1 MFINHVMAA
10 MLVCAMSII
19 ASPLVA
25 QSLRVKIGYIH
36 SPPAIAPTLSN
47 LDTPSLTQG
56 RDGAQLALAENNTTG
71 NFLNQSFELVELDKT
86 NPDTNGIDFIVLN
99 MSKTDMLAFADDAG
113 NAGKIL
119 FNVNLDSA
127 DLRDDRCGA
136 NLFHT
141 LPSIAMRADALA
153 QFGLKKK
160 WVKWALITGPKPADR
175 EMAGALENSA
185 RKFGIKIVSKKDWT
199 FDSDMRR
206 NAASEVPLFT
216 QSFKNHDLVVIA
228 DPTNDFARYVQYNT
242 WVPRPVAG
250 GAGIKPVTWA
260 RSIEQYG
267 AVQLQNRFR
276 EVAGHQ
282 MTSID
287 YAAWAAV
294 RSIGEAVTRTKSITS
309 ASVRAYMLSDAFAL
323 AGFKGRSL
331 SYRKWN
337 GQLRQPIALA
347 HHDAVVA
354 MAPLDGFLHQR
365 NELDTLG
372 LDESESGC
380 TAFEGK

>member
-1 MFINHVMAA
+1 
-10 MLVCAMSII
+10 
-19 ASPLVA
+19 
-25 QSLRVKIGYIH
+25 
-36 SPPAIAPTLSN
+36 
-47 LDTPSLTQG
+47 
-56 RDGAQLALAENNTTG
+56 
-71 NFLNQSFELVELDKT
+71 
-86 NPDTNGIDFIVLN
+86 
-99 MSKTDMLAFADDAG
+99 MLAFANKAG
-113 NAGKIL
+113 NADKIL
-119 FNVNLDSA
+119 FNANLDAA
-127 DLRDDRCGA
+127 DLRSDNCAA

-160 WVKWALITGPKPADR
+160 WAKWALITGPKPTDR
-175 EMAGALENSA
+175 DMANALENAA
-185 RKFGIKIVSKKDWT
+185 RKFGIKIVSQKDWT
-199 FDSDMRR
+199 FNSDMRR
-206 NAASEVPLFT
+206 NAAREVPLFT
-216 QSFKNHDLVVIA
+216 QSFKKHDLVVVA
-228 DPTNDFARYVQYNT
+228 DRTNDFARYVQYNT

-250 GAGIKPVTWA
+250 SAGIKPVTWA

-276 EVAGHQ
+276 EIAGRQ
-282 MTSID
+282 MAPVD

-294 RSIGEAVTRTKSITS
+294 RSIGEAVTRTKSTNPVTI
-309 ASVRAYMLSDAFAL
+309 REYMLSDAFAL

-331 SYRKWN
+331 SYRTWN

-372 LDESESGC
+372 LDKSESGC
-380 TAFEGK
+380 AAFEGN

>member
-1 MFINHVMAA
+1 MITKTLMIACAISILAAPMFAN
-10 MLVCAMSII
+10 
-19 ASPLVA
+19 P
-25 QSLRVKIGYIH
+25 LRVKIGYIH
-36 SPPAIAPTLSN
+36 SPPEVAPTLSN
-47 LDTPSLTQG
+47 LDAPAPTQG
-56 RDGAQLALAENNTTG
+56 LDGVQLALDENNTTG
-71 NFLNQSFELVELDKT
+71 KFLNQSYELIELDKT
-86 NPDTNGIDFIVLN
+86 NPDTNGIDVIVLN
-99 MSKTDMLAFADDAG
+99 MSKSDMLAFANDAG
-113 NAGKIL
+113 NADKIL
-119 FNVNLDSA
+119 FNANLDNA
-127 DLRDDRCGA
+127 DLRDDKCAA

-160 WVKWALITGPKPADR
+160 WAKWALITGPKPADR
-175 EMAGALENSA
+175 EMSDALQNAA
-185 RKFGIKIVSKKDWT
+185 RKFGINIVSQKDWT

-206 NAASEVPLFT
+206 NAAGEVPLFT
-216 QSFKNHDLVVIA
+216 QSFKKHDLVVIA

-276 EVAGHQ
+276 EIAGRQ
-282 MTSID
+282 MTSVD

-294 RSIGEAVTRTKSITS
+294 RSIGEAVTRTKSTS
-309 ASVRAYMLSDAFAL
+309 PETIRAYMLSDEFAL

-372 LDESESGC
+372 LDKSESTC